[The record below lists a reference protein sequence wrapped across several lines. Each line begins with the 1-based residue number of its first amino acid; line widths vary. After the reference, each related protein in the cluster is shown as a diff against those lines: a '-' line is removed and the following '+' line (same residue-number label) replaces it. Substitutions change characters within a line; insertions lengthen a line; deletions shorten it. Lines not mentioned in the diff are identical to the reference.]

1 MREKLITL
9 NNNNDNGS
17 IGQRI
22 EAAIYQVCDWN
33 ERILSKVVTLI
44 LAMMSVL
51 IIYQVFTRYVLSD
64 PSGLSQELLIYLMIW
79 LSFLGSSVC
88 FAKGAHLSLPIV
100 FDALSERNQK
110 WLIIF
115 SALLT
120 VALAGIIAYGGLYAM
135 EKNASFTS
143 PMLRLSMSTLQ
154 SILVLSGV
162 FFVSM
167 QLKRVIELVGLGR
180 ETLIMAASIVAM
192 GILGFLLWHGFQ
204 QTGTYE
210 YLVDEHLELT
220 STLLLFGAF
229 FFLLAMNVPIS
240 VGLAFAGLWVL
251 SLQIDSHS
259 LMVTASEKLFGGLE
273 SFGFLAL
280 PFFILAGNIMN
291 QGGIARRLID
301 LAMLLGRRIP
311 GNLWQANV
319 LSNMLFGCLSSSGI
333 AASTAIGGIISPM
346 AREKG
351 YDMSISTAINA
362 ASAPTGMMIPPT
374 GIFIIYSMITGGSA
388 SIAAMFLAGYLPG
401 IMMGLSVMIVAYLYA
416 KKLKYP
422 VDNTHY
428 HWKQIALTVWKTLP
442 SLTMIF
448 VIIGGILSGVFTAI
462 EAGGIAVLY
471 SLVLSFCYG
480 TISVKALPK
489 VLFDSA
495 LTSSV
500 ILFLIACSGLMSWS
514 MTFASI
520 PDAIGEILIG
530 VTENKILLLL
540 LMNLTLLVVGI
551 FMDMAPALLI
561 FTPIFYPVAMT
572 LGIDP
577 VQFGVVIVY
586 NLCMGLITPP
596 VGTVL
601 FVSCSVTGE
610 KITSIV
616 KPLLPIFALQF
627 IGLMLITYF
636 PFFTMYLP
644 TLFGV
649 N

>member
-1 MREKLITL
+1 MTQHL
-9 NNNNDNGS
+9 NS
-17 IGQRI
+17 LEQLPQHSFAQRI
-22 EAAIYQVCDWN
+22 EKGLYKICLWN
-33 ERILSKVVTLI
+33 ELLLSQIATVI
-44 LAMMSVL
+44 LAIMSVL
-51 IIYQVFTRYVLSD
+51 IIYQVFTRYVLND
-64 PSGLSQELLIYLMIW
+64 PSGLSQEMLIYLMIW
-79 LSFLGSSVC
+79 LSFIGSAIC
-88 FAKGAHLSLPIV
+88 FSKGFHLSLPIV
-100 FDALSERNQK
+100 FDSLPKKQQN
-110 WLIIF
+110 WLTVF
-115 SALLT
+115 SAMLT
-120 VALAGIIAYGGLYAM
+120 LGLACVIIYGGIHAM
-135 EKNASFTS
+135 VKNAAFVS
-143 PMLRLSMSTLQ
+143 PMLQLSMSVLQ
-154 SILVLSGV
+154 SILVISGIY
-162 FFVSM
+162 FALM
-167 QLKRVIELVGLGR
+167 QLKQVIETVHLNR
-180 ETLIMAASIVAM
+180 ETMLTVAV
-192 GILGFLLWHGFQ
+192 ISLLSFLAYVSWSFFQ
-204 QTGTYE
+204 QTGIYE
-210 YLVDEHLELT
+210 YLIDEHLEAT
-220 STLLLFGAF
+220 STVLLFGSF

-240 VGLAFAGLWVL
+240 VGLAFSGLWVL
-251 SLQIDSHS
+251 SLQIETDV
-259 LMVTASEKLFGGLE
+259 LMITASEKLFSGLE

-351 YDMSISTAINA
+351 YDMSVTTAINA

-401 IMMGLSVMIVAYLYA
+401 IMMGLSVMIVAYFYA
-416 KKLKYP
+416 KKLNYP
-422 VDNTHY
+422 VDNTRY
-428 HWKQIALTVWKTLP
+428 KWSQVASTVWKTVP
-442 SLTMIF
+442 SLTMIL

-471 SLVLSFCYG
+471 SLVLSFAYR
-480 TISVKALPK
+480 TINLKSLPK
-489 VLFDSA
+489 ILFDSA
-495 LTSSV
+495 LTSAV

-520 PDAIGEILIG
+520 PDAIGEMLVSI
-530 VTENKILLLL
+530 TENKFLLLL
-540 LMNLTLLVVGI
+540 LMNVALLAVGI

-561 FTPIFYPVAMT
+561 FTPIFYPVAMS

-586 NLCMGLITPP
+586 NLCMGLVTPP

-610 KITSIV
+610 KITNVI
-616 KPLLPIFALQF
+616 KPLMPIFIVQL

-644 TLFGV
+644 RLFGV
-649 N
+649 A

>member
-1 MREKLITL
+1 MREKLMRL
-9 NNNNDNGS
+9 DDNPDES
-17 IGQRI
+17 ALARF
-22 EAAIYQVCDWN
+22 ERALYQVCHVC
-33 ERILSKVVTLI
+33 EVALSKTVTVI
-44 LAMMSVL
+44 LGIMSVL
-51 IIYQVFTRYVLSD
+51 IIYQVFTRYVLND
-64 PSGLSQELLIYLMIW
+64 PSGLSQEMLIYLMIW
-79 LSFLGSSVC
+79 LSFIGSSIC
-88 FAKGAHLSLPIV
+88 FSKGFHLSLPIIY
-100 FDALSERNQK
+100 DALSERHQK
-110 WLIIF
+110 WLTIF

-120 VALAGIIAYGGLYAM
+120 VLLAAIIIYGGYNAM
-135 EKNASFTS
+135 QKNAAFTS
-143 PMLRLSMSTLQ
+143 PMLQISMSVLQ

-162 FFVSM
+162 FFVLM

-180 ETLIMAASIVAM
+180 STVITATVMISI
-192 GILGFLLWHGFQ
+192 GILSYWMWGALQ
-204 QTGTYE
+204 QMQWYE
-210 YLVDEHLELT
+210 YLVDEHLEVT
-220 STLLLFGAF
+220 STVLLFSAF
-229 FFLLAMNVPIS
+229 FFLLAMNIPIS
-240 VGLAFAGLWVL
+240 VGLAFSGLWVL
-251 SLQIDSHS
+251 SLQIDADV

-311 GNLWQANV
+311 GSLWQANV

-346 AREKG
+346 AKEKG
-351 YDMSISTAINA
+351 YDMPISTAINA

-401 IMMGLSVMIVAYLYA
+401 IMMGLSVMIVAYFYA

-422 VDNTHY
+422 VDNTQY

-471 SLVLSFCYG
+471 SLVLSFAYR
-480 TISVKALPK
+480 TMSLKSLPK

-520 PDAIGEILIG
+520 PDAIGEMLIG
-530 VTENKILLLL
+530 VTENKLLLLL
-540 LMNLTLLVVGI
+540 LMNLTLLAVGI

-561 FTPIFYPVAMT
+561 FTPIFYPVAMM

-610 KITSIV
+610 KITNII

-644 TLFGV
+644 QLFGV

>member
-1 MREKLITL
+1 MMDKSISLKKTKA
-9 NNNNDNGS
+9 GS
-17 IGQRI
+17 TGSKI
-22 EAAIYQVCDWN
+22 EAVVYKFCHWN
-33 ERILSKVVTLI
+33 ELLLSKIVTLI
-44 LAMMSVL
+44 LAVMSIL

-79 LSFLGSSVC
+79 LSFLGSALC
-88 FAKGAHLSLPIV
+88 FSKGLHLSLPLV
-100 FDALSERNQK
+100 FDALSEKHQSWVIVFNAM
-110 WLIIF
+110 LSVILSVII
-115 SALLT
+115 
-120 VALAGIIAYGGLYAM
+120 IYGGIHAM
-135 EKNASFTS
+135 EKNIAFTS
-143 PMLRLSMSTLQ
+143 PMMQVSMSVLQ
-154 SILVLSGV
+154 SILVISG
-162 FFVSM
+162 FYIILM
-167 QLKRVIELVGLGR
+167 QLKRLIDTVGINRNTLTTALV
-180 ETLIMAASIVAM
+180 MA
-192 GILGFLLWHGFQ
+192 GIFFVMYLAWGIFQ
-204 QTGTYE
+204 SSALFE
-210 YLVDEHLELT
+210 YLVDEYLEIT
-220 STLLLFGAF
+220 STFLLFGVF
-229 FFLLAMNVPIS
+229 FFLLALNVPIS
-240 VGLAFAGLWVL
+240 VGLAFSGLLAL
-251 SLQIDSHS
+251 SLQIESQS
-259 LMVTASEKLFGGLE
+259 LMITASEKLFSGLE

-301 LAMLLGRRIP
+301 LAMLLGRKVP

-319 LSNMLFGCLSSSGI
+319 LSNMLFGCLSGSGI

-351 YDMSISTAINA
+351 YNMAVSTAINA

-388 SIAAMFLAGYLPG
+388 SIAAMFLAGYIPG
-401 IMMGLSVMIVAYLYA
+401 MMMGLSVMIVAYFYA
-416 KKLKYP
+416 KKLNYKTDDTNYQL
-422 VDNTHY
+422 
-428 HWKQIALTVWKTLP
+428 WEIGITVWKTVP
-442 SLTMIF
+442 SLTMVF

-471 SLVLSFCYG
+471 SLILSIAYKSLD
-480 TISVKALPK
+480 IKKLPK
-489 VLFDSA
+489 ILFDSA

-530 VTENKILLLL
+530 ITDNKLLLLL

-561 FTPIFYPVAMT
+561 FTPIFYPVAMA

-616 KPLLPIFALQF
+616 KPLIPIFILQF